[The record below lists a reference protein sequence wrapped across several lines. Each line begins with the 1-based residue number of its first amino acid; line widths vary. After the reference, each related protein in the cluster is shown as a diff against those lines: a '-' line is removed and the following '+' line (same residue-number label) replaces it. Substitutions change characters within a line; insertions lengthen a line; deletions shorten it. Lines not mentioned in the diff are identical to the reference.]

1 MARTL
6 SARGVRSALAL
17 HSTDAWIV
25 LLTLR
30 DPASGAIYRSALNTE
45 DIVSRGNIYTAVYFT
60 FSLPNDDDE
69 APKGMS
75 ISIDNVDLRLVG
87 LLRAITQ
94 PLQITFEIV
103 IAATPDV
110 VEMTLSDMLM
120 REVTWD
126 QSTIEAQLV
135 SDDPLNQRFP
145 GDIYEPR
152 TFPGLF

>member
-6 SARGVRSALAL
+6 SARAVRSALAL

-25 LLTLR
+25 LITLH
-30 DPASGAIYRSALNTE
+30 DPLSGTTYRGALNTE
-45 DIVSRGNIYTAVYFT
+45 DITSRGNVFTAVYFT
-60 FSLPNDDDE
+60 FNLPTDNDE

-94 PLQITFEIV
+94 PLQVTFEIV
-103 IAATPDV
+103 IAATPDT
-110 VEMTLSDMLM
+110 VEMTLGDMLM

-126 QSTIEAQLV
+126 QSVIEAQLV
-135 SDDPLNQRFP
+135 SDDPLNQAFP

-152 TFPGLF
+152 TFPGMF